1 MEKLSAALNGSLASK
16 MLIVGYDYDIFTRM
30 KEPITVKDL
39 AQKVEC
45 DERYLQEWC
54 EGLHLSG
61 KNYDKQPFIVT
72 SLRYIII
79 PNKDTL
85 SVTNKNQT
93 AFI

>member
-16 MLIVGYDYDIFTRM
+16 MLIVGYDYDIFSQM

-61 KNYDKQPFIVT
+61 RYHKNIRNACYG
-72 SLRYIII
+72 
-79 PNKDTL
+79 
-85 SVTNKNQT
+85 KNVPLFQWN
-93 AFI
+93 FDSE